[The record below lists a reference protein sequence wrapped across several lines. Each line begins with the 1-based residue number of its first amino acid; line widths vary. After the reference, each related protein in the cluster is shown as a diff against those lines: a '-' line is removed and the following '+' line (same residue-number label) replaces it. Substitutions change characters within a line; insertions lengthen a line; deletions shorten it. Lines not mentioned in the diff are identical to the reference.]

1 MFHSHP
7 DFCQIY
13 DNQMKNFQLQE
24 KTLLT
29 LFSLLV
35 LIFFYLTI
43 CFNERPF
50 NENPI
55 RQYFQ
60 GKKKLKLP

>member
-1 MFHSHP
+1 MFHSQP

-50 NENPI
+50 NENHI